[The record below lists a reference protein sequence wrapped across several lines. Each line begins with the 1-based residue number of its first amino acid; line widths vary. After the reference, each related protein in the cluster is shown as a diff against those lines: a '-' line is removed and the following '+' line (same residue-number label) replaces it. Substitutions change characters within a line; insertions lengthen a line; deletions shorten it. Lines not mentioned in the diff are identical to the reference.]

1 MSAGESNVPATCKD
15 ALQVRLN
22 GGGRRAAPA
31 VHGDSVVKESLTSES
46 GAVRQRAA
54 TIKFGL
60 MVAQIPVLAGRATAA
75 HCLWKIGVLEDLLW
89 AERPE

>member
-31 VHGDSVVKESLTSES
+31 VHGDSVVKESLTTES
-46 GAVRQRAA
+46 GPVRRRSA

-60 MVAQIPVLAGRATAA
+60 MVARIPGPPGRVENAKKRRAM
-75 HCLWKIGVLEDLLW
+75 EDRSRQ
-89 AERPE
+89 ERGQ